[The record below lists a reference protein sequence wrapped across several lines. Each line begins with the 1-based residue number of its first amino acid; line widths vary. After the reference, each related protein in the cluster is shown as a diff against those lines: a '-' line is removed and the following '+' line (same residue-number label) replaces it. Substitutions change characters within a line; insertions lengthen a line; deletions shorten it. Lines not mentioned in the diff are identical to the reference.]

1 MSFDVIRLARI
12 AAGPFRQRDAN
23 RSVEHKMA
31 LELAV
36 FGEKLKACENLRVT
50 RVLYNAQTR
59 VSAPLEVSASLAKV
73 HQHVSKTRRSSTHER
88 GVLERCLLDDSH
100 KHLATTFHRSSMCTD
115 LVLWIFK
122 GPAWA
127 WVLHSNACG
136 EDGTP
141 LQQGIRSGPVFADA
155 REFMDAESI
164 WPALDSAVATYNAT
178 PVTDFQSAVRVSAQL
193 FADIVHLIH
202 PFWDGNG
209 RLGRML
215 VAMSMQRHTG
225 LFLPLV
231 NGHGKVKKKHE
242 AVVLRMLRRIDDP
255 AGPMRSHIMECAAH
269 RYCCLATCAEG
280 MMLARA
286 GRLHHCG
293 SEG

>member
-127 WVLHSNACG
+127 WVLHSTA
-136 EDGTP
+136 
-141 LQQGIRSGPVFADA
+141 QDA
-155 REFMDAESI
+155 SR
-164 WPALDSAVATYNAT
+164 
-178 PVTDFQSAVRVSAQL
+178 AVRTMLMRTGS
-193 FADIVHLIH
+193 H
-202 PFWDGNG
+202 P
-209 RLGRML
+209 
-215 VAMSMQRHTG
+215 S
-225 LFLPLV
+225 LPL
-231 NGHGKVKKKHE
+231 
-242 AVVLRMLRRIDDP
+242 AVVGLS
-255 AGPMRSHIMECAAH
+255 GCMEWETLV
-269 RYCCLATCAEG
+269 Y
-280 MMLARA
+280 LARLPVCFTCGKEQSTSVCGDCKRQHYCSKKCMESDRERHKAICGRDDQIKVIVNQAVPADFRSFVRAHGA
-286 GRLHHCG
+286 GGDAFCTSL
-293 SEG
+293 